1 LVGSHACG
9 AVRMY
14 SSLLTGYG
22 RAADKDKLE
31 TKESFSKVDAVFNDM
46 RAAGVK
52 PDVAVYNAYIMAA
65 CRCEKWLAA
74 VQVRRANE
82 RRAFI
87 CPARDPL
94 SPSPPSPPLTINGY
108 SESPLEYNAHRPSRT
123 DPI

>member
-1 LVGSHACG
+1 
-9 AVRMY
+9 MY

-87 CPARDPL
+87 CPACDL
-94 SPSPPSPPLTINGY
+94 
-108 SESPLEYNAHRPSRT
+108 AFAAFAAT
-123 DPI
+123 DNQWVFRVTTGI